1 VDELWDIAGRS
12 ILPTDP
18 YHRALA
24 RFWAAYTD
32 DKVRI
37 FPICAF
43 RQTVSVFFFFL
54 SYNPGTNVAAC
65 FFAAIKLFP
74 AYFGIHRAAME
85 EERAEKTN
93 ETIGVIRQLEVALA
107 ECSNGKSFFAGNFVG
122 YLDIVVG
129 CHLFWLEAFS
139 RMFGV
144 ALLDAAKTP
153 LFAAWAGRFKE
164 VEAAKEVVPDANKVV
179 EYFKNKRQG

>member
-1 VDELWDIAGRS
+1 MDELWDTAGRS
-12 ILPTDP
+12 ILPTEP
-18 YHRALA
+18 YHRAVA

-32 DKVRI
+32 
-37 FPICAF
+37 
-43 RQTVSVFFFFL
+43 
-54 SYNPGTNVAAC
+54 N
-65 FFAAIKLFP
+65 KLFP
-74 AYFGIHRAAME
+74 AYFGIHRAATE

-93 ETIGVIRQLEVALA
+93 EAIGVIRQLEVALA
-107 ECSNGKSFFAGNFVG
+107 ECSNGKPFFAGNYVG

-164 VEAAKEVVPDANKVV
+164 VEAAKEVVPDADKVV